1 MMNLLL
7 AILAQDSPAPGGGG
21 GGGGGGFQLW
31 IGILLMIGV
40 FYFVLFRGNP
50 RGRKQRA
57 QMLAEMKKND
67 RVMTIGGILGTV
79 VTVKDKEIVLKVD
92 ETTNAKMTFIKDAI
106 RTVVKEDTELTVQD
120 K

>member
-1 MMNLLL
+1 MNFLL
-7 AILAQDSPAPGGGG
+7 AILAQETPKTGGSAAPM
-21 GGGGGGFQLW
+21 W
-31 IGILLMIGV
+31 IGILLMIAV

-50 RGRKQRA
+50 RGRKQRE
-57 QMLAEMKKND
+57 QMMANLKRND

-79 VTVKDKEIVLKVD
+79 VAVKDKEVVVKVD

-106 RTVVKEDTELTVQD
+106 RTVVQDDTVLTVQD

>member
-1 MMNLLL
+1 MNFLL
-7 AILAQDSPAPGGGG
+7 AILAQDTPKTGGSGAPM
-21 GGGGGGFQLW
+21 W
-31 IGILLMIGV
+31 IGILLMIAV

-50 RGRKQRA
+50 RGRKQRE
-57 QMLAEMKKND
+57 QMMANLKRND

-79 VTVKDKEIVLKVD
+79 VAVKDKEVVVKVD

-106 RTVVKEDTELTVQD
+106 RTVVQDDTELTIQD